1 MIYCIQCCHGF
12 DVGVKVAALKPGIDG
27 RGGSVGIESHHPLA
41 DALAD
46 IVDVEKIGEEISST
60 SADLLLMNV
69 IAPNA
74 SRIKIPKITAVSFC
88 C

>member
-12 DVGVKVAALKPGIDG
+12 DVGVKVAVLKPGMAG
-27 RGGSVGIESHHPLA
+27 RAGSVGIESHHPLEV
-41 DALAD
+41 ALAER
-46 IVDVEKIGEEISST
+46 VDVEKIGSVISPL

-69 IAPNA
+69 TAPNA
-74 SRIKIPKITAVSFC
+74 SRIKIPKIKAVSFC

>member
-12 DVGVKVAALKPGIDG
+12 DVAVKVAALKPGMLG
-27 RGGSVGIESHHPLA
+27 KAGSVGIESHHPFE
-41 DALAD
+41 DALAGR
-46 IVDVEKIGEEISST
+46 VDVEMIGSIIFPL
-60 SADLLLMNV
+60 SADVLLMNV

-74 SRIKIPKITAVSFC
+74 SRLKIPKIRVVIFC

>member
-27 RGGSVGIESHHPLA
+27 RAGSVGIESHHPLE
-41 DALAD
+41 DALAG
-46 IVDVEKIGEEISST
+46 IVDVEIMGSIIFPF
-60 SADLLLMNV
+60 SADVLLMNV

-74 SRIKIPKITAVSFC
+74 SRLKIPKIRVVIFC